1 MRYRGGG
8 IGHYRVPLPIDD
20 FDNDALLPP
29 EAADGLSIVYE
40 GPVFTTEKKPDL
52 TGLTTD
58 HNRTAVA
65 VVHIWPDATAV
76 RLHIIRRVQPIK
88 NRL

>member
-29 EAADGLSIVYE
+29 EAADGLSSI
-40 GPVFTTEKKPDL
+40 TEAAEADDNTDELSADELSGDSSDEENDL
-52 TGLTTD
+52 DIEFDNL
-58 HNRTAVA
+58 
-65 VVHIWPDATAV
+65 
-76 RLHIIRRVQPIK
+76 
-88 NRL
+88 